1 MDEIRDFMRSP
12 VISVDPQ
19 TTAQEAAKIMGE
31 KVISSLLVK
40 DENDEYLGIVT
51 KTDLVKKV
59 LAEGLDPQA
68 TKVFSVMAKPILTR
82 DCYIPRS
89 EANELILRKKIK
101 HLVVTKHGEIVG
113 ILTTKD
119 MVS

>member
-1 MDEIRDFMRSP
+1 MDEIRDFMRCP
-12 VISVDPQ
+12 VIGVDPQ

-40 DENDEYLGIVT
+40 ENDEYLGIVT

-68 TKVFSVMAKPILTR
+68 TKVYSVMSKPILTK
-82 DCYIPRS
+82 DHFMTRS
-89 EANELILRKKIK
+89 EANELMLSKKIK
-101 HLVVTKHGEIVG
+101 HLAVTKHGEIVG

>member
-40 DENDEYLGIVT
+40 ENDEYLGIVT

-59 LAEGLDPQA
+59 LAAGLDPQA
-68 TKVFSVMAKPILTR
+68 TRVYSVMTKPILTK
-82 DCYIPRS
+82 DYYIPRS
-89 EANELILRKKIK
+89 EANELMLRKKIK

-119 MVS
+119 LVT